1 MMSSILTQAHHISK
15 LMKHGNGLSSSK
27 LNGTQPEWHQQTN
40 EEVMGELAR
49 YNKTVVCACA
59 LEPITVA

>member
-1 MMSSILTQAHHISK
+1 MTASILTSAHHMSK
-15 LMKHGNGLSSSK
+15 LMKHGNGLSSSN
-27 LNGTQPEWHQQTN
+27 LNETQPEWHPQNN

-49 YNKTVVCACA
+49 YNKTVVSACA